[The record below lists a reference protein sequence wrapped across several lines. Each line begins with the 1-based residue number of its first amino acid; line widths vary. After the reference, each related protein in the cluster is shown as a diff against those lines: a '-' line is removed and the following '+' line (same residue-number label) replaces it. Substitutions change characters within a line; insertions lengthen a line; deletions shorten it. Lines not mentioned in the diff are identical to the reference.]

1 VHNRSPKRWS
11 WPAVAALLLLL
22 PQGASRAAGIDA
34 LKVDL
39 HDGQF
44 RVSFHLD
51 GAFTPDV
58 EELLSSGLPISFRH
72 TLRAYRRRATWLD
85 RLVSQ
90 KAVTTTAH
98 FDTLTKQYRLS
109 RSVDEQMADTRL
121 TDKPEEMKTWMTL
134 IEGVDLPVEAAG
146 EPQDRYYIRVKSEI
160 QKRFVFF
167 FIPWDF
173 ETAWTRSALIDRNGA
188 LQP

>member
-1 VHNRSPKRWS
+1 MRNKSPQHWL
-11 WPAVAALLLLL
+11 AALFILA
-22 PQGASRAAGIDA
+22 GVSAGVGRAAEIA
-34 LKVDL
+34 ELKVEP
-39 HDGQF
+39 HEGQF
-44 RVSFHLD
+44 RVAFHLD

-58 EELLSSGLPISFRH
+58 EELLGSGLPVTFQH

-85 RLVSQ
+85 RLVSGRT
-90 KAVTTTAH
+90 VTTTAN

-109 RSVDEQMADTRL
+109 RAVDQQMADTLL
-121 TDKPEEMKTWMTL
+121 TDKPEEMKAWMTT
-134 IEGVDLPVEAAG
+134 IEGVDLPAEAGSEAH
-146 EPQDRYYIRVKSEI
+146 DRYYVRVKSEI

-173 ETAWTRSALIDRNGA
+173 ETAWTRSALIDRNGT